1 MSFFMSRQFITRTH
15 TTTSP
20 MNKRNNLISM
30 KHLQS
35 GIGNKKATKEDSMEF
50 LQDQLKIENMRNNVS
65 GENQE
70 KQPLHSRV

>member
-1 MSFFMSRQFITRTH
+1 MYRQFITRTH

-30 KHLQS
+30 KHLPPVT
-35 GIGNKKATKEDSMEF
+35 GNKKATKEDSMEF
-50 LQDQLKIENMRNNVS
+50 LQDQLKIENIRNQVGN
-65 GENQE
+65 GKNQE

>member
-1 MSFFMSRQFITRTH
+1 MSRQFITRTH

-30 KHLQS
+30 KHLPS
-35 GIGNKKATKEDSMEF
+35 AKGNKNATKEDSMEF
-50 LQDQLKIENMRNNVS
+50 LQDQLKIENMRNTGGS